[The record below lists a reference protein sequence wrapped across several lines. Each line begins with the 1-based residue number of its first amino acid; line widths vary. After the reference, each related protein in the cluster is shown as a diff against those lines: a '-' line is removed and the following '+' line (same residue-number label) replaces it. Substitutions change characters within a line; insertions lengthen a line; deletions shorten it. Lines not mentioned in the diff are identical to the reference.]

1 MGERSKEASSVTQ
14 REAEVRIV
22 IRRTK
27 ASLAGLILALSLG
40 CSCDSPTDQGSDP
53 KPDTTPASMSL
64 AAGGGETVR
73 VGSAVVTPPAV
84 TVKNAAGS
92 PLSGVAVTFAVEAGG
107 GSIAGASAV
116 TDGSGVARVGSWTLG
131 ATAGENRLRA
141 SVSANAGIFTSV
153 SATARLPHW
162 TVMIYMAAD
171 NNLAVPGIFDID
183 ELEKA
188 GTNPEVQTVVQ
199 AEFNPT
205 QLSLR
210 GCTAACFNRPNFNTF
225 RYRLTGAQPNV
236 TGPNGTA
243 TDIGNRDMTS
253 PAQLT
258 EFVQWAKQTVPAE
271 HYILVLWNHG
281 GGYTGLLQD
290 ETSAGG
296 ALMSLGGLR
305 TALSSVGPIDII
317 DFDMCLMGGFET
329 LYSIRDIA
337 RYAVFSEEVVPGAG
351 NPYDTWLAA
360 VQTRAASDPSAV
372 AGALVDAFDASYQG
386 QRASTTRSSYS
397 LAAFAD
403 FETALNG
410 LADLLRIN
418 INTLRPAISVVLAS
432 AQKYE
437 VPELTD
443 FITFIDSVRV
453 RVTDPA
459 VRAAIDNA
467 RTRAADS
474 QFRLRN
480 KARNGTDVGFG
491 SAKSVTRSTGLHVVL
506 PSGVGS
512 DRFASN
518 GPRSFSA
525 YQSLYPGRPWTSFL
539 QTWISPSTA
548 TAYSDQGSSPFQGFL
563 VWDTASVR
571 LKADVDFWVLEPSG
585 DLFIPWLGT
594 VTPNG
599 TLTGDS
605 SESGAWYEGYLTNRY
620 VQNGR
625 YKFYAH
631 LYADPSDHRPIYD
644 IQYRYGLSG
653 SLKSLYAPSY
663 RTLSLQ
669 TSWLKD
675 ASPTFAK
682 VESGA
687 YTDLKYAAY
696 MDVGGAAEALAAPDA
711 ATAPSP
717 FGTPAPEI
725 TPEQLERVRRALAGR
740 VGTAPEAVLR
750 SAGAPIGLTEVRR

>member
-1 MGERSKEASSVTQ
+1 
-14 REAEVRIV
+14 V
-22 IRRTK
+22 ICRTR
-27 ASLAGLILALSLG
+27 ALLAGLVLVMSLA

-73 VGSAVVTPPAV
+73 VGSPVATVPAV
-84 TVKNAAGS
+84 TVRNAAGS
-92 PLSGVAVTFAVEAGG
+92 ALSGVGVTFAVEAGG
-107 GSIAGASAV
+107 GSVTGASAV
-116 TDGSGVARVGSWTLG
+116 TDASGVARLGSWTLG
-131 ATAGENRLRA
+131 PAAGENRLRA
-141 SVSANAGIFTSV
+141 SVTANAAVSTTI

-162 TVMIYMAAD
+162 TVMVYMAAD

-183 ELEKA
+183 ELEAA
-188 GTNPEVQTVVQ
+188 GTSPEVQVLVQ
-199 AEFNPT
+199 AEFNQT

-236 TGPNGTA
+236 TGPNGAA

-258 EFVQWAKQTVPAE
+258 EFVSWAKQTAPAE

-290 ETSAGG
+290 ETSAGS

-305 TALSSVGPIDII
+305 TALSTVGPIDII
-317 DFDMCLMGGFET
+317 DFDMCLMASYET
-329 LYSIRDIA
+329 LYSIRDA
-337 RYAVFSEEVVPGAG
+337 AKYAVFSEEVVPGDG

-372 AGALVDAFDASYQG
+372 AVALVDAFDASYQG
-386 QRASTTRSSYS
+386 QRASTTRSAYS
-397 LAAFAD
+397 LSAYAD
-403 FETALNG
+403 FDTSLNA
-410 LADLLRIN
+410 LADILRTN
-418 INTLRPAISVVLAS
+418 ITTVRPSVGAALAN

-443 FITFIDSVRV
+443 FVTFLDSLRV
-453 RVTDPA
+453 RVTDA
-459 VRAAIDNA
+459 TVRAAIDNA
-467 RTRAADS
+467 KTRAADG

-480 KARNGTDVGFG
+480 KARNGTEVGFG
-491 SAKSVTRSTGLHVVL
+491 SAKSVIRSTGLHVVL
-506 PSGVGS
+506 PSGTGN
-512 DRFASN
+512 DRFANS
-518 GPRSFSA
+518 GPRSFTA
-525 YQSLYPGRPWTSFL
+525 YQSLFPGRPWTTFL
-539 QTWISPSTA
+539 QTWISPSST
-548 TAYSDQGSSPFQGFL
+548 TAYTDQGTLPFQGFL

-571 LKADVDFWVLEPSG
+571 LKADVDLWVLEPSG
-585 DLFIPWLGT
+585 DVYIPWLGT

-653 SLKSLYAPSY
+653 QLKSLYAPNY
-663 RTLSLQ
+663 RPLSLQ

-675 ASPTFAK
+675 SSPTFAK

-696 MDVGGAAEALAAPDA
+696 MDVGGAAQALAAPEA
-711 ATAPSP
+711 ASPTAQ
-717 FGTPAPEI
+717 GAPAPEL
-725 TPEQLERVRRALAGR
+725 TPQQLETVRRALAGR
-740 VGTAPEAVLR
+740 RGALNGAALR
-750 SAGAPIGLTEVRR
+750 SAGAPAGLLEVIR